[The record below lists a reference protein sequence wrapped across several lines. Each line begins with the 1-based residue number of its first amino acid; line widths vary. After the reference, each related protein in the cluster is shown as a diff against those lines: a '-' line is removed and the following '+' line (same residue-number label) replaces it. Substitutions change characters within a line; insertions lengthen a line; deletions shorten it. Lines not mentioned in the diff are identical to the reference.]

1 MAKLVAA
8 ETVVPRTLDRV
19 AKERLADEV
28 YALQSR
34 VFLGV
39 DKAAFVAYV
48 IDSKAEHTWIR
59 LYRDADG
66 RLGGY
71 LAVHIYE
78 REMNGETIA
87 IGRSETGFLRE
98 HRGANFITGFIAD
111 RALRYRLAHPGRPF
125 YFLGA
130 LVHPSI
136 YAQLTRY
143 ADEFWPRPGAVT
155 PDEIRD
161 LMNALGDSFGL
172 ECVEPGKGFV
182 RKVGW
187 QTIDS
192 GSDRAYW
199 ERSARPGVQ
208 FFLRENPGYREG
220 HGLLTLAPV
229 TLGAILRGLSR
240 YGSALL
246 ERRARALTAR
256 SRVAAAGRES

>member
-8 ETVVPRTLDRV
+8 ETLIPSALDGA
-19 AKERLADEV
+19 AKEQLADEL
-28 YALQSR
+28 YDLQR
-34 VFLGV
+34 RIFLGV
-39 DKAAFVAYV
+39 DKASFVAYV

-59 LYRDADG
+59 LYRDASG
-66 RLGGY
+66 QLGGY

-78 REMNGETIA
+78 RKMDGRTVA

-98 HRGANFITGFIAD
+98 HRGANFVTGFIAD
-111 RALRYRLAHPGRPF
+111 RALRYRLMHPLRPF

-136 YAQLTRY
+136 YAQITRY
-143 ADEFWPRPGAVT
+143 ADEFWPRPDVVT
-155 PDEIRD
+155 PAEIRD

-172 ECVEPGKGFV
+172 QAVDPGNGFV

-208 FFLRENPGYREG
+208 FFQRENPGYQEG

-229 TLGAILRGLSR
+229 TIGAILRGLTR

-246 ERRARALTAR
+246 KSRARVLAP
-256 SRVAAAGRES
+256 AADL